1 MKFGSEGEPR
11 ACNGPRQTGS
21 DSLLL
26 ESSFPDTEEPCFWVM
41 KQSVTARLQIELP
54 DVPVCT
60 VANMGLRELERIRL
74 ILRGGSVI
82 DWRRMHFQTRDEVD
96 RFLRLCQIDTSRPHD
111 EAWARMVLAD
121 AVEYLRRI
129 FDYRVADAVASPG
142 EIHDLFLYASGVKG
156 LPRHRRIAC
165 IVLKVMHVLQHIE
178 GRDLLHRLAVSEAE
192 LSEMVTARVLH
203 VSCLLQE
210 KGLPVVEFAHSIK
223 SRESLITKLL
233 AKKETVAAQI
243 YDRTRFR
250 IITRTQADLLPVL
263 YFLTQHLFPFNF
275 VVPGQTEN
283 TLITFKSVLAENP
296 HLQQYAQQLH
306 LDLDYEDREDRTR
319 NVFSGS
325 SYRALN
331 FVVDVPLRMDAYL
344 PSPEQDT
351 RERKNRTVFTLV
363 EFQIM
368 DEETARQ
375 NEEGENAHKL
385 YKRRQKRRVLRRLSR
400 GLVVPKRQG

>member
-1 MKFGSEGEPR
+1 
-11 ACNGPRQTGS
+11 
-21 DSLLL
+21 
-26 ESSFPDTEEPCFWVM
+26 
-41 KQSVTARLQIELP
+41 
-54 DVPVCT
+54 
-60 VANMGLRELERIRL
+60 MGLRELERIRL

-82 DWRRMHFQTRDEVD
+82 DWRRMHFQSRDEVD
-96 RFLRLCQIDTSRPHD
+96 RFLRLCQIDTSRPED
-111 EAWARMVLAD
+111 EAWARTVLAD
-121 AVEYLRRI
+121 AVEYLRQT
-129 FDYRVADAVASPG
+129 FDYRVADAVADPE

-178 GRDLLHRLAVSEAE
+178 GRDLMHRLAVSEAD
-192 LSEMVTARVLH
+192 LSELVTSKVLG
-203 VSCLLQE
+203 VAQLLRD
-210 KGLPVVEFAHSIK
+210 KGLPVAEFGHSIK

-250 IITRTQADLLPVL
+250 IITQKPADIVPVL

-283 TLITFKSVLAENP
+283 TLVSFKSVLEENP
-296 HLQQYAQQLH
+296 HLQQFAQHLH
-306 LDLDYEDREDRTR
+306 LDLDYEDREERTR
-319 NVFSGS
+319 NLFSGNT
-325 SYRALN
+325 YRALN
-331 FVVDVPLRMDAYL
+331 FVVDVPVRMDAYL
-344 PSPEQDT
+344 PPPAEDT

-400 GLVVPKRQG
+400 GLVVPKRQS